1 MILAANKWVATAT
14 LICCLLVIS
23 CKDGGTP
30 SSFSIGSPGICL
42 YLIQLY
48 FCILGVY
55 LVKLNSIVPLT
66 NGS

>member
-30 SSFSIGSPGICL
+30 SSFSIGSPGNLSLSHPTLFL
-42 YLIQLY
+42 YSGGV
-48 FCILGVY
+48 LGQ
-55 LVKLNSIVPLT
+55 T
-66 NGS
+66 